1 MSEQS
6 GVLQEGARRVWKSQ
20 RIVWWLF
27 LVNLLL
33 AFLTTRPLSARLAQV
48 TDHSLQ
54 SQRLV
59 NGFDLGAYSELTT
72 NPDAAFSSVM
82 GESNLAIVVFFVF
95 ALFLTSGILATYHS
109 DYRLT
114 TSQFFEA
121 CGAFFLRWVRLVL
134 FMAVV
139 LIPICVLSYKLLA
152 WSGSV
157 ILNKA
162 GPEQTGYWLMLA
174 TLLLTTVV
182 MMSLRLWFDMAQ
194 VRAVLEGERVMR
206 RTLAQAFRLTSS
218 NFSSLFWLYFRIS
231 LLAWLGLALGMW
243 LWTHIPGQH
252 SGLSFVV
259 CEFVLLWWIGT
270 RLWQRASEMVWY
282 ERRALTVAA
291 ATAVIEAVPSPESS
305 IGAPPTN

>member
-6 GVLQEGARRVWKSQ
+6 GILQEGARRVWKSQ

-114 TSQFFEA
+114 
-121 CGAFFLRWVRLVL
+121 
-134 FMAVV
+134 
-139 LIPICVLSYKLLA
+139 
-152 WSGSV
+152 
-157 ILNKA
+157 
-162 GPEQTGYWLMLA
+162 
-174 TLLLTTVV
+174 
-182 MMSLRLWFDMAQ
+182 
-194 VRAVLEGERVMR
+194 
-206 RTLAQAFRLTSS
+206 SS

-252 SGLSFVV
+252 SGLSFVI